1 MRAGWRPGSS
11 DDHATHCQGTD
22 IVFTSHI
29 FLFGFLP
36 LTLLGYW
43 GLRSARLRLVWL
55 TLGSYIFYAA
65 WSWKFL
71 PLMLASTCTDF
82 IAGRLIAGSERQSA
96 RRAALIA
103 ALTINLG
110 LLALFKYAG
119 FFAESADGLLAL
131 FGVGGKPVPILHLVL
146 PLGIS
151 FYTFNSMS
159 YTIDIYRGRIP
170 PEQSLLRY
178 CTFVALFPHLIA
190 GPIVRYEQ
198 MAHQLA
204 RLRPRLTAD
213 MASRGL
219 FFIACGCSK
228 KLLIAD
234 SIAPHVNRLYA
245 AHAQL
250 GLTGAWLAAL
260 GYSLQLYFDFSGYSD
275 IAVGLALLL
284 GFDFPQNFNSPFK
297 AVNIADFWRRWHMSL
312 SGWIRDYLYIPLG
325 GSHGGVARSA
335 RNLAIVMLLGGLWH
349 GAAATF
355 VVWGAVHGTL
365 LAGHAVLRSR
375 GWTPSSR
382 ALNRLATFICVVA
395 AFVIF
400 RSSSLGSA
408 GDMLGGMIG
417 LAGVEPGSAISALLD
432 TRFALTIGALLV
444 FVNTVP
450 NTWEVQFNGSFRKG
464 IAYGLLL
471 AAAVL
476 AIAGP
481 SPFLYYQF

>member
-1 MRAGWRPGSS
+1 M
-11 DDHATHCQGTD
+11 
-22 IVFTSHI
+22 VFTSHI

-36 LTLLGYW
+36 ITLLGYW
-43 GLRSARLRLVWL
+43 GLRSARLRLGWL
-55 TLGSYIFYAA
+55 TLASYIFYAA

-82 IAGRLIAGSERQSA
+82 IAGRVIASDERQWVK
-96 RRAALIA
+96 RTALIS
-103 ALTINLG
+103 ALTLNLG
-110 LLALFKYAG
+110 ILALFKYAG
-119 FFAESADGLLAL
+119 FFADSTDGLLAL
-131 FGVGGKPVPILHLVL
+131 LGVGSPLPIVHLVL

-159 YTIDIYRGRIP
+159 YTIDVYRGRLA

-178 CTFVALFPHLIA
+178 CAFVALFPHLIA

-198 MAHQLA
+198 MKHQLA
-204 RLRPRLTAD
+204 RLHPRLTAD

-234 SIAPHVNRLYA
+234 SLAPDVNRLYA
-245 AHAQL
+245 AHAHL
-250 GLTGAWLAAL
+250 GLTAAWLAAL

-297 AVNIADFWRRWHMSL
+297 APNIADFWRRWHMSL
-312 SGWIRDYLYIPLG
+312 SSWLRDYLYIPLG
-325 GSHGGVARSA
+325 GSRGGTARSA

-355 VVWGAVHGTL
+355 VVWGAIHGTL
-365 LAGHAVLRSR
+365 LAGHAVLRAR
-375 GWTPSSR
+375 GWTPNSR
-382 ALNRLATFICVVA
+382 IFNRLVTFICVVA
-395 AFVIF
+395 AFVVF
-400 RSSSLGSA
+400 RSNGLHSA
-408 GDMLGGMIG
+408 GDILGSMIG
-417 LAGVEPGSAISALLD
+417 LGGIEPGSAVSALLG
-432 TRFALTIGALLV
+432 TRFALTIAALLV
-444 FVNTVP
+444 FVNVVP
-450 NTWEVQFNGSFRKG
+450 NTWELRFNGSFTRG
-464 IAYGLLL
+464 LGYGLLFGS
-471 AAAVL
+471 AIL